1 MIIESSIKNYEVHI
15 EKSFEFIENLLAKEN
30 AFFVIDENVYS
41 LYNEKLFSYINK
53 DQLYIFN
60 AIESNKTIDKALDIC
75 EKLTDFNAKK
85 NLHLISFGGGI
96 VQDITGFVANIL
108 YRGIHWTFIPTTL
121 LAACDSCIGGKT
133 SLNYKHFKNLLG
145 TFYPPD
151 EIYICSQ
158 FFYTLSNRDIES
170 GLGEVVKFNIM
181 SGKVGIER
189 ISSDIEFLKK
199 CDAAIIDKFVYN
211 SLKFKKQFIEAD
223 EFDNGIRIKLNFA
236 HTFGHAFESLANYE
250 IPHGTAVAIGMIVAN
265 RISLSRGYMGLQNVE
280 KIENILKKIIHVDK
294 NLLNFKVEDM
304 INVMRKDKK
313 QTSHDLRAIL
323 MDNDMNLFI
332 VNDISKKEIELALNN
347 LVKAIFL

>member
-1 MIIESSIKNYEVHI
+1 MIIESSIKKYEVHI

-151 EIYICSQ
+151 EIYM
-158 FFYTLSNRDIES
+158 LS
-170 GLGEVVKFNIM
+170 
-181 SGKVGIER
+181 
-189 ISSDIEFLKK
+189 
-199 CDAAIIDKFVYN
+199 
-211 SLKFKKQFIEAD
+211 
-223 EFDNGIRIKLNFA
+223 
-236 HTFGHAFESLANYE
+236 
-250 IPHGTAVAIGMIVAN
+250 
-265 RISLSRGYMGLQNVE
+265 
-280 KIENILKKIIHVDK
+280 
-294 NLLNFKVEDM
+294 
-304 INVMRKDKK
+304 
-313 QTSHDLRAIL
+313 
-323 MDNDMNLFI
+323 
-332 VNDISKKEIELALNN
+332 
-347 LVKAIFL
+347 IFLYVIK